1 MRKRRG
7 RGRGGEHEEGVVGGF
22 LHSWPVRRSSK
33 IGAVEREGF
42 KLRGHKR
49 VRGHRMK
56 GPGVVRIRTVLG
68 AGAGDISMLW

>member
-7 RGRGGEHEEGVVGGF
+7 RRGEHEEGVVGGF
-22 LHSWPVRRSSK
+22 CIVGRSVDQVRSEQSK
-33 IGAVEREGF
+33 REGF

-49 VRGHRMK
+49 ARGHRMK
-56 GPGVVRIRTVLG
+56 GPGVLRIRTGLG